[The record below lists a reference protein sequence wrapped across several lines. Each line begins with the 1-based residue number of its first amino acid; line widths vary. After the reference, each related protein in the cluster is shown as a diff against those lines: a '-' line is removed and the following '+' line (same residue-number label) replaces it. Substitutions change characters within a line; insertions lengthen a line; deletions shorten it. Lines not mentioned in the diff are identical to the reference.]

1 MDGEENAMK
10 AEIDAVLRGAV
21 ERGEVPG
28 IAAAAGNAAGTL
40 YEGAFGRRGLDQ
52 EAAMTPDTVVWI
64 ASMTKAITTVA
75 ALQQVEAG
83 RLSLD
88 APIGEVLPEL
98 AKPQVLLGFTPEG
111 GEAMLRPARKPITLR
126 HLLTHTAGFSYDMWN
141 PEIGAY
147 MAAHDIPGIIGC
159 QRKALTTPLVAEPG
173 ERWEY
178 GIGIDWAGLAV
189 EKVTGRRLDAVLQES
204 VLGPL
209 GMRDTGFRIGPAQR
223 ARLASMH
230 AKAADGTLSAI
241 PFEVPQEP
249 EFHMGGGGLYGT
261 VRDYLRFCRMWLN
274 QGTLEGAR
282 ILKPETVREAMR
294 DQIAPLEVTPMKS
307 AAPASTNDVEL
318 FPGMR
323 KGWGL
328 SFLINDED
336 VPGGRAAGSLAWAGL
351 ANTYYWID
359 PKRDR
364 AGVIATQILP
374 FADPKVLEAFA
385 AMERAVYAG

>member
-1 MDGEENAMK
+1 MK
-10 AEIDAVLRGAV
+10 AEIDAILRGAV
-21 ERGEVPG
+21 DRGAVPG
-28 IAAAAGNAAGTL
+28 IAFVAGNAAGTL

-52 EAAMTPDTVVWI
+52 PAAMTPDTVVWI
-64 ASMTKAITTVA
+64 ASMTKAITTTA
-75 ALQQVEAG
+75 ALRQVEAG

-98 AKPQVLLGFTPEG
+98 AQPQVLMGFAPEG
-111 GEAMLRPARKPITLR
+111 GEAMLRPARKKLTLR
-126 HLLTHTAGFSYDMWN
+126 HLLTHTSGFSYDMWN

-147 MAAHDIPGIIGC
+147 MAAREVPGIIGC
-159 QRKALTTPLVAEPG
+159 QRAALTTPLVAEPG

-189 EKVTGRRLDAVLQES
+189 EKVTGRRLAEVLADE

-209 GMRDTGFRIGPAQR
+209 GMKDSAFRIGPAQR
-223 ARLASMH
+223 GRLASMH
-230 AKAADGTLSAI
+230 AKAPDGALSAI
-241 PFEVPQEP
+241 PFEVPQDP

-261 VRDYLRFCRMWLN
+261 VTDYLRFCRMWLN
-274 QGTLEGAR
+274 TGTLDGAR
-282 ILKPETVREAMR
+282 ILSPETVREAAR
-294 DQIAPLEVTPMKS
+294 DQIAPLEVTPMIS
-307 AAPASTNDVEL
+307 AIPASTHDVEL

-328 SFLINDED
+328 SFLINEDE

-374 FADPKVLEAFA
+374 FADPAVLQAFEAA
-385 AMERAVYAG
+385 ERAVYAG

>member
-1 MDGEENAMK
+1 MK
-10 AEIDAVLRGAV
+10 AAIDAVLRGAV

-28 IAAAAGNAAGTL
+28 VAAVAGNAAGTL

-64 ASMTKAITTVA
+64 ASMTKAITTTAV
-75 ALQQVEAG
+75 LQQVEAG
-83 RLSLD
+83 KLSLD
-88 APIGEVLPEL
+88 APIAEVLPEL
-98 AKPQVLLGFTPEG
+98 AAPQVLIGFED
-111 GEAMLRPARKPITLR
+111 GEPKLRPARKPITLR
-126 HLLTHTAGFSYDMWN
+126 HLLSHTAGFGYDFFN
-141 PEIGAY
+141 TEIGAY
-147 MAAHDIPGIIGC
+147 MAARGVPGVISC
-159 QRKALTTPLVAEPG
+159 QRAALTTPLVAEPG

-178 GIGIDWAGLAV
+178 GISIDFAGLAV
-189 EKVTGRRLDAVLQES
+189 EKVTGQRLDTVLQER

-209 GMRDTGFRIGPAQR
+209 GMRDTAFRIGVAQR

-230 AKAADGTLSAI
+230 AKAPDGTFSVI

-261 VRDYLRFCRMWLN
+261 VLDYLRFCRMWLN
-274 QGTLEGAR
+274 GGALDGAR
-282 ILKPETVREAMR
+282 ILAPETVREAMR
-294 DQIAPLEVTPMKS
+294 DQIAPLEVPDLKS
-307 AAPASTNDVEL
+307 AIPASTNDVSL

-374 FADPKVLEAFA
+374 FGDPQVL
-385 AMERAVYAG
+385 AMAEGFEQAVYAG

>member
-1 MDGEENAMK
+1 M
-10 AEIDAVLRGAV
+10 LRGAV

-28 IAAAAGNAAGTL
+28 VAAVAGNAAGTL
-40 YEGAFGRRGLDQ
+40 YEGAFGQRGLDQ
-52 EAAMTPDTVVWI
+52 QAVMTPDTVVWI
-64 ASMTKAITTVA
+64 ASMTKAITTTA

-88 APIGEVLPEL
+88 EPIAEVLPEL
-98 AKPQVLLGFTPEG
+98 AAPQVLVGFEG
-111 GEAMLRPARKPITLR
+111 SEPVLRPARKPITLR
-126 HLLTHTAGFSYDMWN
+126 HLLTHTAGFGYDFFN
-141 PEIGAY
+141 AEICAY
-147 MAAHDIPGIIGC
+147 MAARGVPGIITC
-159 QRKALTTPLVAEPG
+159 QRAALATPLVAEPG

-178 GIGIDWAGLAV
+178 GIGIDFAGLAV
-189 EKVTGRRLDAVLQES
+189 ERVTGQRLDAVLQER

-209 GMRDTGFRIGPAQR
+209 GMRDTAFRIGAAQR
-223 ARLASMH
+223 ARLAPMH
-230 AKAADGTLSAI
+230 AKAPDGTLSVI
-241 PFEVPQEP
+241 PFEVPQDP

-261 VRDYLRFCRMWLN
+261 VLDYLRFCRMWLN
-274 QGTLEGAR
+274 GGTLDGAR
-282 ILKPETVREAMR
+282 ILAPETVREAMR
-294 DQIAPLEVTPMKS
+294 DQIAPLEVPEIKS
-307 AAPASTNDVEL
+307 AIPASTNDVSL

-328 SFLINDED
+328 SFLINDEE

-374 FADPKVLEAFA
+374 FADRQVL
-385 AMERAVYAG
+385 AMAEGFERAVYAA

>member
-1 MDGEENAMK
+1 
-10 AEIDAVLRGAV
+10 
-21 ERGEVPG
+21 
-28 IAAAAGNAAGTL
+28 
-40 YEGAFGRRGLDQ
+40 
-52 EAAMTPDTVVWI
+52 
-64 ASMTKAITTVA
+64 
-75 ALQQVEAG
+75 
-83 RLSLD
+83 
-88 APIGEVLPEL
+88 
-98 AKPQVLLGFTPEG
+98 
-111 GEAMLRPARKPITLR
+111 MLRPARKSLTLR
-126 HLLTHTAGFSYDMWN
+126 HLLTHTSGFSYDMWN

-147 MAAHDIPGIIGC
+147 MAAREVPGIIGC

-189 EKVTGRRLDAVLQES
+189 EKVTGRRLADVLADD

-209 GMRDTGFRIGPAQR
+209 GMADTAFRIGPAQR

-230 AKAADGTLSAI
+230 AKAPDGTLAVI
-241 PFEVPQEP
+241 PFEVPQDP

-261 VRDYLRFCRMWLN
+261 VTDYLRFCRMWLN
-274 QGTLEGAR
+274 AGTLDGQR
-282 ILKPETVREAMR
+282 ILAPETVREAMR
-294 DQIAPLEVTPMKS
+294 DQIAPLEVGPMKS
-307 AAPASTNDVEL
+307 AMPASTHDVEL

-328 SFLINDED
+328 SFLINQDD

-359 PKRDR
+359 PARDR

-374 FADPKVLEAFA
+374 FADPAVLQAFDA
-385 AMERAVYAG
+385 AERAVYAG

>member
-1 MDGEENAMK
+1 MK
-10 AEIDAVLRGAV
+10 AVIDAVLRGAV

-28 IAAAAGNAAGTL
+28 VAAVAGNAAGTL

-52 EAAMTPDTVVWI
+52 QAAMTPDTVVWI
-64 ASMTKAITTVA
+64 ASMTKAVTTTA

-88 APIGEVLPEL
+88 APIAEVLPEL
-98 AKPQVLLGFTPEG
+98 AAPQVLVGFEG
-111 GEAMLRPARKPITLR
+111 GEPVLRPARKPITLR
-126 HLLTHTAGFSYDMWN
+126 HLLTHTAGFGYDFFN
-141 PEIGAY
+141 AEIGAY
-147 MAAHDIPGIIGC
+147 MAARGVPGIITC
-159 QRKALTTPLVAEPG
+159 QRAALATPLVAEPG

-178 GIGIDWAGLAV
+178 GIGIDFAGLAV
-189 EKVTGRRLDAVLQES
+189 EKVTGQRLDAVLQER

-209 GMRDTGFRIGPAQR
+209 GMRDTAFRIGTAQR

-230 AKAADGTLSAI
+230 AKAPDGTLSVI
-241 PFEVPQEP
+241 PFEVPQDP

-261 VRDYLRFCRMWLN
+261 VLDYLRFCRMWLN
-274 QGTLEGAR
+274 GGTLDGAR
-282 ILKPETVREAMR
+282 ILAPETVREAMR
-294 DQIAPLEVTPMKS
+294 DQIAPLEVPEIKS
-307 AAPASTNDVEL
+307 AIPASTNDVSL

-374 FADPKVLEAFA
+374 FADPQVL
-385 AMERAVYAG
+385 AMAEGFERAVYAAPEE

>member
-1 MDGEENAMK
+1 MK
-10 AEIDAVLRGAV
+10 AAIDAVLRGAV

-28 IAAAAGNAAGTL
+28 VAAVAGNATGTL
-40 YEGAFGRRGLDQ
+40 YAGAFGCRGLDQ

-64 ASMTKAITTVA
+64 ASMTKAITTTA

-83 RLSLD
+83 SLSLD
-88 APIGEVLPEL
+88 APIADVLPEL
-98 AKPQVLLGFTPEG
+98 AAPQVLVGFEG
-111 GEAMLRPARKPITLR
+111 GEPVLRPARKPITLR
-126 HLLTHTAGFSYDMWN
+126 HLLSHTAGFGYDFFN
-141 PEIGAY
+141 TEIGAY
-147 MAAHDIPGIIGC
+147 MAARGVPGIITC
-159 QRKALTTPLVAEPG
+159 QRAALTTPLVAEPG

-178 GIGIDWAGLAV
+178 GIGIDFAGLAV
-189 EKVTGRRLDAVLQES
+189 EKVTGQRLDSVLQEW

-209 GMRDTGFRIGPAQR
+209 GMRDTAFRIGAAQR

-230 AKAADGTLSAI
+230 AKAPNGTFSVI
-241 PFEVPQEP
+241 PFEVPQDP

-261 VRDYLRFCRMWLN
+261 VLDYLRFCRMWLN
-274 QGTLEGAR
+274 GGTLDGAR
-282 ILKPETVREAMR
+282 ILAPETVQEAMR
-294 DQIAPLEVTPMKS
+294 DQIAPLEVPEIKS
-307 AAPASTNDVEL
+307 ALPASTNDVSL

-328 SFLINDED
+328 SILINDED

-374 FADPKVLEAFA
+374 FADPQVL
-385 AMERAVYAG
+385 AMLEGFEQAVYAG

>member
-1 MDGEENAMK
+1 MQDR
-10 AEIDAVLRGAV
+10 IDALLRDAV
-21 ERGEVPG
+21 AKGVARG
-28 IAAAAGNAAGTL
+28 IAVTAGHSQGVLVEAAAGERAAGQPM
-40 YEGAFGRRGLDQ
+40 A
-52 EAAMTPDTVVWI
+52 PDTVVWI

-88 APIGEVLPEL
+88 GPVADVLPEL
-98 AKPQVLLGFTPEG
+98 AHPKVLVGFAAEG
-111 GEAMLRPARKPITLR
+111 GEPMLRPARKPITLR
-126 HLLTHTAGFSYDMWN
+126 HLLNHTAGFGYDFFN
-141 PEIGAY
+141 AQIGAY
-147 MAAHDIPGIIGC
+147 MSARGVPGIITC
-159 QRKALTTPLVAEPG
+159 QRAALETPLMAEPG
-173 ERWEY
+173 ETWEY
-178 GIGIDWAGLAV
+178 GIGIDFAGLAV
-189 EKVTGRRLDAVLQES
+189 EKVTGQRLDAVLQER

-209 GMRDTGFRIGPAQR
+209 GMADTAFRLGPAQR
-223 ARLASMH
+223 ARLSAMH
-230 AKAADGTLSAI
+230 ARAPDGALAEI

-274 QGTLEGAR
+274 GGTLDGAR
-282 ILKPETVREAMR
+282 ILAPETVREAMR
-294 DQIAPLEVTPMKS
+294 DQIAPLEVPPIKS
-307 AAPASTNDVEL
+307 ALPASSHDIEL

-364 AGVIATQILP
+364 AGVFATQQLP
-374 FADPKVLEAFA
+374 FADPRVLDTFA
-385 AMERAVYAG
+385 AFEQAVYAG

>member
-1 MDGEENAMK
+1 MK

-28 IAAAAGNAAGTL
+28 IAFVAGNAAGTL

-52 EAAMTPDTVVWI
+52 PAAMTPDTVVWI
-64 ASMTKAITTVA
+64 ASMTKAVTATA
-75 ALQQVEAG
+75 ALRQVEAG

-88 APIGEVLPEL
+88 GPIGAVLPEL
-98 AKPQVLLGFTPEG
+98 AQPQVLMGFAPEG
-111 GEAMLRPARKPITLR
+111 GEAMLRPARKPLTLR
-126 HLLTHTAGFSYDMWN
+126 HLLTHTSGFSYDMWN
-141 PEIGAY
+141 PEIGVY
-147 MAAHDIPGIIGC
+147 MAARQVPGIIGC
-159 QRKALTTPLVAEPG
+159 QRAALTTPLVAEPG

-189 EKVTGRRLDAVLQES
+189 EKVTGRRLAAVLAEG

-209 GMRDTGFRIGPAQR
+209 GMRDTGFRIGTDQR
-223 ARLASMH
+223 QRLASMH
-230 AKAADGTLSAI
+230 AKAPDGTLSAI
-241 PFEVPQEP
+241 PFEVPQDP

-261 VRDYLRFCRMWLN
+261 VTDYLRFCRMWLN
-274 QGTLEGAR
+274 AGTLDGAR
-282 ILKPETVREAMR
+282 ILAPETVREAMR
-294 DQIAPLEVTPMKS
+294 DQIAPLEVTPMTS
-307 AAPASTNDVEL
+307 AMPASTHDVEL

-328 SFLINDED
+328 SFLINAED
-336 VPGGRAAGSLAWAGL
+336 GPGGRAAGSLAWAGL

-359 PKRDR
+359 PARDR

-374 FADPKVLEAFA
+374 FADPTVLAAFEAT
-385 AMERAVYAG
+385 ERAVYAAASHRRG

>member
-1 MDGEENAMK
+1 MK
-10 AEIDAVLRGAV
+10 TDIDTALRGAV

-28 IAAAAGNAAGTL
+28 IAFTAGNAAGTL

-52 EAAMTPDTVVWI
+52 DAAMTPDTVVWI
-64 ASMTKAITTVA
+64 ASMTKAVTATA
-75 ALQQVEAG
+75 ALRQVEAG

-88 APIGEVLPEL
+88 APIGAVLPAL
-98 AKPQVLLGFTPEG
+98 ANPQVLTGIGADGQPT
-111 GEAMLRPARKPITLR
+111 LRPARKPLTLR
-126 HLLTHTAGFSYDMWN
+126 HLLTHTSGFSYDMWN
-141 PEIGAY
+141 LGIGAY
-147 MAAHDIPGIIGC
+147 MAAKDVPGIIGC
-159 QRKALTTPLVAEPG
+159 QRAALTTPLVAEPG

-189 EKVTGRRLDAVLQES
+189 EAVTGKRLAEVLADD

-209 GMRDTGFRIGPAQR
+209 GMKDTAFRIGADQR
-223 ARLASMH
+223 GRLASMH
-230 AKAADGTLSAI
+230 AKAPDGALAAI
-241 PFEVPQEP
+241 PFEVPQDP

-261 VRDYLRFCRMWLN
+261 VTDYLRFCRMWLN
-274 QGTLEGAR
+274 GGTLDGAR
-282 ILKPETVREAMR
+282 VLAPETVAEAAR
-294 DQIAPLEVTPMKS
+294 DQIAPLEVTPMIS
-307 AAPASTNDVEL
+307 ASPASTNDIEL

-359 PKRDR
+359 PARDR

-374 FADPKVLEAFA
+374 FADAPVLEAFA
-385 AMERAVYAG
+385 AAERAVYAGASHRRE

>member
-1 MDGEENAMK
+1 MK

-28 IAAAAGNAAGTL
+28 IAATAGNAAGTL
-40 YEGAFGRRGLDQ
+40 YEGAFGRRSLDQ
-52 EAAMTPDTVVWI
+52 PAAMTLDTMVWI
-64 ASMTKAITTVA
+64 ASMTKAVTSTAV
-75 ALQQVEAG
+75 LQQVEAG

-98 AKPQVLLGFTPEG
+98 ARPQVLVGFAPEG
-111 GEAMLRPARKPITLR
+111 GEAMLRPARTPLTLR
-126 HLLTHTAGFSYDMWN
+126 HLLTHTSGFSYDMWN
-141 PEIGAY
+141 SGIGAY
-147 MAAHDIPGIIGC
+147 MAARDVPGIIGC
-159 QRKALTTPLVAEPG
+159 QRAALGTPLVAEPG

-189 EKVTGRRLDAVLQES
+189 EKVTGKRLADVLAER

-209 GMRDTGFRIGPAQR
+209 GMRDTAFRIGPEQR
-223 ARLASMH
+223 GRLASMH
-230 AKAADGTLSAI
+230 AKAPDGTLAAI
-241 PFEVPQEP
+241 PFEVPQDP

-261 VRDYLRFCRMWLN
+261 ATDYLRFCRMWLN
-274 QGTLEGAR
+274 AGTLDGAR
-282 ILKPETVREAMR
+282 ILAPETVREAMR
-294 DQIAPLEVTPMKS
+294 DQIAPLEVVPMKS
-307 AAPASTNDVEL
+307 AMPASTHDVEL

-328 SFLINDED
+328 SFLINAED

-359 PKRDR
+359 AKRDR

-374 FADPKVLEAFA
+374 FADPQVLTAFEAV
-385 AMERAVYAG
+385 ERAVYAD

>member
-1 MDGEENAMK
+1 MK
-10 AEIDAVLRGAV
+10 AVIDAVLRGAV

-28 IAAAAGNAAGTL
+28 VAAVAGNAAGTL

-52 EAAMTPDTVVWI
+52 QAAMTPDTVVWI
-64 ASMTKAITTVA
+64 ASMTKAVTTTA

-88 APIGEVLPEL
+88 APIAEVLPEL
-98 AKPQVLLGFTPEG
+98 AAPQVLVGFEG
-111 GEAMLRPARKPITLR
+111 GEPVLRPARKPITLR
-126 HLLTHTAGFSYDMWN
+126 HLLTHTAGFGYDFFN
-141 PEIGAY
+141 AEIGAY
-147 MAAHDIPGIIGC
+147 MAARGVPGIITC
-159 QRKALTTPLVAEPG
+159 QRAALATPLVAEPG
-173 ERWEY
+173 ECWEY
-178 GIGIDWAGLAV
+178 GIGIDFAGLAV
-189 EKVTGRRLDAVLQES
+189 EKVTGQRLDAVLQER

-209 GMRDTGFRIGPAQR
+209 GMRDTAFRIGTAQR

-230 AKAADGTLSAI
+230 AKAPDGTLSVI
-241 PFEVPQEP
+241 PFEVPQDP

-261 VRDYLRFCRMWLN
+261 VLDYLRFCRMWLN
-274 QGTLEGAR
+274 GGTLDGAR
-282 ILKPETVREAMR
+282 ILAPETVREAMR
-294 DQIAPLEVTPMKS
+294 DQIAPLEVPEIKS
-307 AAPASTNDVEL
+307 AIPASTNDVSL

-374 FADPKVLEAFA
+374 FADPQVL
-385 AMERAVYAG
+385 AMAEGFEGAVYAA